1 MEKISLPIKTKIAAW
16 IMILMGI
23 IGGIFVALLTYLL
36 SSWHLGTNP
45 PSEQEKRIEML
56 RTFLPYVILLF
67 LPGFFL
73 LKRKKWAWWFAI
85 FSAVISDVI
94 YFISSP
100 FFNEITYPIFYGYPQ
115 RMMLLFI
122 PFSIVLI
129 LLFLDRKNF
138 FKIAS

>member
-1 MEKISLPIKTKIAAW
+1 MEKVGLPIKTKVAAW

-36 SSWHLGTNP
+36 RSWHLGSNP

-56 RTFLPYVILLF
+56 RTFLPYVLLLF
-67 LPGFFL
+67 LPGLFL
-73 LKRKKWAWWFAI
+73 LKRKKWAWWFTI
-85 FSAVISDVI
+85 FSAVLSDII

-100 FFNEITYPIFYGYPQ
+100 FFNEVIYPIFYGYPH

-122 PFSIVLI
+122 PLSIVLI
-129 LLFLDRKNF
+129 LLLLDRKNF